1 MRTMGLFS
9 RLFGVAARVAE
20 QDFALDE
27 GPITTIDGVIT
38 ALNPRNS
45 RGGMPVDRAAALG
58 VPAVQRGRNLIC
70 SISTL
75 PLRQYGPDRK
85 QVRSAFL
92 DQVDPQTP
100 NIVLWSQVV
109 EDLLFESVAWLKVTS
124 RGWGNFPMTA
134 ERVAPHRVY
143 EKPPP
148 GAEPLSLLPSGID
161 PNSAMWIDTKVV
173 PGKDLIRF
181 DSPNPALLKAA
192 RRAIRRAIAL
202 EDAAALYAENP
213 RPADYFTARDGEDDP
228 SQERVEEFLGDW
240 SDARDDY
247 ATGWVPGWVD
257 YRSVDSPT
265 PRDLQLVEL
274 QRRCTLDIANAI
286 GLDPEE
292 LGESTTSRTYA
303 NVTDRRRDKIND
315 VLAVYLGAIAD
326 RLSMNDC
333 TRRGYVVRHD
343 LAEYLKA
350 DPITRT
356 AYYRAMLDMGALTV
370 PEIRE
375 AEYLPDMPVP
385 VDVVDVT
392 PEPALPEEVPMLNS
406 AHLPMQFDGAEP
418 MRVTFE
424 LADFKADAAKRTVS
438 GTLLPFGAVGR
449 NAQGKWRFSPGS
461 VEWNRSSV
469 SRVKLNRDH
478 ERTALL
484 GAATDLRETDGGIVS
499 AFKVARGTAGDQAL
513 SEAEDSVLDG
523 LSAEVDIL
531 DFAPDPEDDTV
542 NLVSRARLTGAALTA
557 SPAFDD
563 ARLTSVAASRHSGGI
578 TVGTQPEADQATVSA
593 QAEGTAQAF
602 TREQVDAI
610 VTAALAR
617 QPESTDMAAEINP
630 RRGSTTLERVREPL
644 AYRFDRRGNFEAG
657 EHVFSTDL
665 LKMSRANDDDGSGT
679 DAGRRVMDL
688 LQAAF
693 AGVVTTDVNE
703 LNPTLNVPGMY
714 VDQRDYR
721 YPLWDI
727 VRKGTPPNGVQPFGF
742 PKFSSAS
749 GLVGNHTEGTE
760 PTAGTFVT
768 TSQTITPTP
777 ISGKGTL
784 TREVWDM
791 GGNPAVSTLIFNQ
804 MVRGYNEGLET
815 ATAAFIATLT
825 AATDLAITAG
835 AADATLA
842 GLWDAHLAGLQ
853 FIRGYDF
860 SAFAVES
867 TLYGKFVAAVDDM
880 GRKLYPIL
888 SPSNANGTAASRF
901 RQLDLSGVTATPS
914 WAIDALATPGAV
926 NSSWLF
932 DPMVIHGWATA
943 PQRLDFPGT
952 KPADGTY
959 SPVAHV
965 DIAVWGY
972 KAFANT
978 DIGGVRQVT
987 YDSVP

>member
-1 MRTMGLFS
+1 MGLFS
-9 RLFGVAARVAE
+9 RLFGRAITAQEFV
-20 QDFALDE
+20 LDD

-38 ALNPRNS
+38 ALNPRNL

-75 PLRQYGPDRK
+75 PLRQYAPDRK
-85 QVRSAFL
+85 PVRSTFL
-92 DQVDPQTP
+92 EQVDPQTP
-100 NIVLWSQVV
+100 NIVLWSQIV
-109 EDLLFESVAWLKVTS
+109 EDLLFDAVAWLRVTS

-134 ERVAPHRVY
+134 ERVAPHRVR
-143 EKPPP
+143 EQQPP
-148 GAEPLSLLPSGID
+148 GGEPLSLLPSGID
-161 PNSAMWIDTKVV
+161 PNSAMWIDTKII
-173 PGKDLIRF
+173 PGRDLIRF

-213 RPADYFTARDGEDDP
+213 RPADYFTAKDGDDDP
-228 SQERVEEFLGDW
+228 DQEKVEEFLGDW
-240 SDARDDY
+240 AEAREDY
-247 ATGWVPGWVD
+247 ATGYVPGWID

-292 LGESTTSRTYA
+292 LGESTTSRTYQ

-315 VLAVYLGAIAD
+315 VLAVYLGAISD
-326 RLSMNDC
+326 RLSMNDV
-333 TRRGYVVRHD
+333 TRRGYTVRHD

-356 AYYRAMLDMGALTV
+356 SYYKAMLDMGAIGI

-375 AEYLPDMPVP
+375 AEYLPDMPTAP
-385 VDVVDVT
+385 T
-392 PEPALPEEVPMLNS
+392 APAPAPTGDQPMPQDNT
-406 AHLPMQFDGAEP
+406 AHTAQRFDSDEP

-424 LADFKADAAKRTVS
+424 MADFKADAAKRTVT

-461 VEWNRSSV
+461 VDWNRSAI

-484 GAATDLRETDGGIVS
+484 GAAIDLRESEEGIVS
-499 AFKVARGTAGDQAL
+499 AFKVARGAAGDQAL
-513 SEAEDSVLDG
+513 SEAEDMVLDG

-563 ARLTSVAASRHSGGI
+563 ARLTSVAASRHSGGT
-578 TVGTQPEADQATVSA
+578 TVGTKPEADQATTSA
-593 QAEGTAQAF
+593 EAEGTPQEF

-610 VTAALAR
+610 VSAALAR
-617 QPESTDMAAEINP
+617 GAESTDTAAEINP

-644 AYRFDRRGNFEAG
+644 AYRFDRRGNFAPG

-703 LNPTLNVPGMY
+703 LNPTVNVPGMY

-727 VRKGTPPNGVQPFGF
+727 VRKGAPPNGVQPFGF
-742 PKFSSAS
+742 PKFSSSS

-825 AATDLAITAG
+825 AATDIAITAG
-835 AADATLA
+835 AADDTLA
-842 GLWDAHLAGLQ
+842 NAWDAALAGLQ

-867 TLYGKFVAAVDDM
+867 TLYGKFVAAVDST
-880 GRKLYPIL
+880 GRKLFPIIA
-888 SPSNANGTAASRF
+888 PQNANGTAASRF

-914 WAIDALATPGAV
+914 WAVDALATPGSV

-932 DPMVIHGWATA
+932 DPTVVHGWATA
-943 PQRLDFPGT
+943 PQRLEFPGT

>member
-1 MRTMGLFS
+1 MRYMGLFD
-9 RLFGVAARVAE
+9 RLFGRAITAQEFV
-20 QDFALDE
+20 LDD

-38 ALNPRNS
+38 ALNPRNN
-45 RGGMPVDRAAALG
+45 RNGLPVDRAAALG

-85 QVRSAFL
+85 VVRSPFL
-92 DQVDPQTP
+92 EQVDPQTP
-100 NIVLWSQVV
+100 NIVLWAQVV
-109 EDLLFESVAWLKVTS
+109 EDLLFDGVAWLKVTS
-124 RGWGNFPMTA
+124 RGWGEFPMTG
-134 ERVAPHRVY
+134 ERVAPHRVH
-143 EKPPP
+143 EQPTP

-161 PNSAMWIDTKVV
+161 PNSAMWIDTKVI
-173 PGKDLIRF
+173 PGRDLIRF
-181 DSPNPALLKAA
+181 DSPNPPLLKAA

-202 EDAAALYAENP
+202 EDAAALYADNP
-213 RPADYFTARDGEDDP
+213 RPADYFTAKDGDDDP
-228 SQERVEEFLGDW
+228 EQEQVEEFLGDW
-240 SDARDDY
+240 AEARDDY

-292 LGESTTSRTYA
+292 LGESTTSRTYQ

-326 RLSMNDC
+326 RLSMNDV
-333 TRRGYVVRHD
+333 TRRGYTVRHD
-343 LAEYLKA
+343 LSEYLKA

-356 AYYRAMLDMGALTV
+356 SYYRAMVDLGALDV
-370 PEIRE
+370 AEIR
-375 AEYLPDMPVP
+375 ASEYLPDMP
-385 VDVVDVT
+385 T
-392 PEPALPEEVPMLNS
+392 PAAPAPAAAPTGAPAVQNS
-406 AHLPMQFDGAEP
+406 APIPQQFDASEP
-418 MRVTFE
+418 LHVTFE
-424 LADFKADAAKRTVS
+424 VGDFKADAAKRTVT

-461 VEWNRSSV
+461 IEWNRSAV

-478 ERTALL
+478 VRTDLL
-484 GAATDLRETDGGIVS
+484 GAATDLRETEGGIVS
-499 AFKVARGTAGDQAL
+499 AFKVARGAAGDQAL
-513 SEAEDSVLDG
+513 SEAEDQVLDG

-531 DFAPDPEDDTV
+531 DFAPDPEDETV

-563 ARLTSVAASRHSGGI
+563 ARLTSVAASRHTGG
-578 TVGTQPEADQATVSA
+578 TPMPEATQANA
-593 QAEGTAQAF
+593 PAEQAEVTATF
-602 TREQVDAI
+602 TREQVDEI

-617 QPESTDMAAEINP
+617 VNDSAGEIAATVNP
-630 RRGSTTLERVREPL
+630 RRNATTLERVSEPL
-644 AYRFDRRGNFEAG
+644 AYRFDRGGNMLPG
-657 EHVFSTDL
+657 EHVFSSDL

-679 DAGRRVMDL
+679 DAGRRVMGL

-721 YPLWDI
+721 YPLWELI
-727 VRKGTPPNGVQPFGF
+727 RKGAPPNGVQPFGF

-749 GLVGNHTEGTE
+749 GLVGAHTEGTE
-760 PTAGTFVT
+760 PTSGTFVT
-768 TSQTITPTP
+768 TSQTVTPTAV
-777 ISGKGTL
+777 SGKGTL

-815 ATAAFIATLT
+815 AAATFLATLT
-825 AATDLAITAG
+825 AATDITLTTAAEDDAL
-835 AADATLA
+835 AADWDNALA
-842 GLWDAHLAGLQ
+842 ALQ
-853 FIRGYDF
+853 FVRGYDF
-860 SAFAVES
+860 SAFVVEK
-867 TLYGKFVAAVDDM
+867 TLYGKFVAAVDST
-880 GRKLYPIL
+880 GRKLFPIIA
-888 SPSNANGTAASRF
+888 PQNANGQAASRF
-901 RQLDLSGVTATPS
+901 RQLDLSGVVATPS
-914 WAIDALATPGAV
+914 WAVDANATPGSS

-943 PQRLDFPGT
+943 PQRLEFPGT

-978 DIGGVRQVT
+978 DIGGVREVK
-987 YDSVP
+987 YDSVA